1 MGIATLMLLLFSFAC
16 STVPAVTVT
25 ALPSVS
31 VTNTPSPT
39 PTRTPTAT
47 LQPSAT
53 PIPSATPTP
62 LVTGLGQVIFSE
74 SFDDWT
80 FPFNFN
86 IYGPGEIEANALV
99 MEREAGYQPPPDMW
113 PTNGLYGI
121 DPIPPEVT
129 TVILFKAKSGTLFNI
144 GYHNDAYGTD
154 ELRRFSYNGG
164 AGTWDLYFGKRG
176 IKHWNAS
183 QLRVDTWYYFSIT
196 RSLNGDITAKI
207 WMRDP
212 PKSQIEFHGNLG
224 PEWST
229 LELTFVID
237 FRGGSFTLDEYQE
250 LR

>member
-16 STVPAVTVT
+16 SAVPAVTVT
-25 ALPSVS
+25 AVPSVS
-31 VTNTPSPT
+31 VTNTPSLT
-39 PTRTPTAT
+39 PTLTPTAT

-62 LVTGLGQVIFSE
+62 LVTDLGQVIFSE
-74 SFDDWT
+74 SFDELA
-80 FPFNFN
+80 FPFNL
-86 IYGPGEIEANALV
+86 YGPGRIEANALV

-113 PTNGLYGI
+113 PTNGLYGTS
-121 DPIPPEVT
+121 PIPPEVT